1 MEECEI
7 LCTRLAIMVNGRFQ
21 CLGSTQH
28 LKNKFGE
35 GYTFSIR
42 VAGPDYEHNQR
53 EIIRFIERNIPLAS
67 LKVSSCF
74 YRQLSMKEQFN
85 NACEIYI
92 YARLQVFYFPV
103 YRIVQYPF
111 IVCLDFFC
119 ILWKESRCVWNIY
132 KSLQIY
138 KSN

>member
-1 MEECEI
+1 
-7 LCTRLAIMVNGRFQ
+7 MVNGRFQ

-119 ILWKESRCVWNIY
+119 IL
-132 KSLQIY
+132 
-138 KSN
+138 

>member
-53 EIIRFIERNIPLAS
+53 EIIRFIERNIPSAS

-119 ILWKESRCVWNIY
+119 ILWKESRCFKYIQ
-132 KSLQIY
+132 KSSDL
-138 KSN
+138 

>member
-1 MEECEI
+1 
-7 LCTRLAIMVNGRFQ
+7 MVNGRFQ

-53 EIIRFIERNIPLAS
+53 EIIRFIERNIPSAS

-92 YARLQVFYFPV
+92 CRIAGVLLPCVLYRPV
-103 YRIVQYPF
+103 NGMSFLVTDPF

-119 ILWKESRCVWNIY
+119 IL
-132 KSLQIY
+132 
-138 KSN
+138 